1 MKRILLLML
10 SILFL
15 FTSCKNISG
24 DSEIV
29 LPDIVFVAVFHYPE
43 EIQYLS
49 GTFIGTAGYYID
61 KNGEIKY
68 FEFQDEENPIFDI
81 EKDIE
86 KGYTT
91 MEEYI
96 ELRNLNEF
104 HQKIREICIDTEFA
118 PVTKSDLTESYNILL
133 KINKKTKLGLEKDNL
148 GTLWGTAYF
157 YGVRINENNA
167 EEYILIHEDG
177 DYYYIN
183 DNRYAKKLTSRLYEK
198 FSVTYAAAFKNKSNK
213 LGIDEDENN

>member
-15 FTSCKNISG
+15 FTSCKSISG
-24 DSEIV
+24 DSEVV
-29 LPDIVFVAVFHYPE
+29 LPDIVFVAVFHYPYE
-43 EIQYLS
+43 MQYLS
-49 GTFIGTAGYYID
+49 GTFIGTAGYCID

-68 FEFQDEENPIFDI
+68 FEFQDEENPIFELD
-81 EKDIE
+81 KD
-86 KGYTT
+86 YTT

-96 ELRNLNEF
+96 KLRKLNEL
-104 HQKIREICIDTEFA
+104 HKKIREICIDTEFA
-118 PVTKSDLTESYNILL
+118 PVAKSDLTESYNMLL
-133 KINKKTKLGLEKDNL
+133 KINKKTKLGLEMDNL
-148 GTLWGTAYF
+148 GTTWGTIYF

-167 EEYILIHEDG
+167 EEYVLIHEFG

-198 FSVTYAAAFKNKSNK
+198 FPAASSTDFRAKSNK